1 MTWRERKWYVL
12 FSNLMA
18 PRFSI
23 DVIFLQTTWT
33 LIWLQKWAQQSSL
46 YMEHVNHHHLC
57 STMINEAHIYWC
69 LVTKL
74 FLEHKILNALNLVL
88 FCFCFLFFVFVFIF
102 FLFFFFLVRLRIMKL
117 LHLLKAKRTHD
128 FRWKKPNED
137 KTQSYNNITV
147 DFEHSLAY

>member
-1 MTWRERKWYVL
+1 
-12 FSNLMA
+12 
-18 PRFSI
+18 
-23 DVIFLQTTWT
+23 
-33 LIWLQKWAQQSSL
+33 
-46 YMEHVNHHHLC
+46 MEHVNHHHLC

-74 FLEHKILNALNLVL
+74 FLKHKILYALNLVL
-88 FCFCFLFFVFVFIF
+88 LCFCFLFLFL
-102 FLFFFFLVRLRIMKL
+102 FLFFYFLFLVRLRIMKL

>member
-1 MTWRERKWYVL
+1 M
-12 FSNLMA
+12 S
-18 PRFSI
+18 S
-23 DVIFLQTTWT
+23 VITE
-33 LIWLQKWAQQSSL
+33 QSSL

-74 FLEHKILNALNLVL
+74 FLKHKILYALYLVL
-88 FCFCFLFFVFVFIF
+88 FCFCFLFFVFVFVFIF
-102 FLFFFFLVRLRIMKL
+102 FVFLFYIYIYFFLVRLRIMKL

-137 KTQSYNNITV
+137 KSQSYNNITV